1 MKNNYNLIYILCYY
15 VKMKTINSIYQTQ
28 IELKKSKFISF
39 LVPID
44 EFKKL
49 HSKLKEEHFKASHI
63 VYAYRKLNEFEQI
76 VENSSDDGEPKG
88 AAGNPT
94 LSQLRGEELINCAI
108 LTVRYFGGTKLG
120 VGGMIR
126 AYSSSARE
134 VILSAKLTE
143 YVKLFEERICIDY
156 NQQRQVEYHFK
167 ELAITSINRE
177 FLSNKVCY
185 NIKVSQDTIQ
195 KLKELNLL

>member
-1 MKNNYNLIYILCYY
+1 
-15 VKMKTINSIYQTQ
+15 MKTVNSIYQTQ
-28 IELKKSKFISF
+28 IEVKKSKFISF

-44 EFKKL
+44 EFKEL
-49 HSKLKEEHFKASHI
+49 HSKLKEQHPKASHI

-76 VENSSDDGEPKG
+76 VENNSDDGEPKG
-88 AAGNPT
+88 VAGNPT

-108 LTVRYFGGTKLG
+108 ITVRYFGGVKLG

-143 YVKLFEERICIDY
+143 YVKLFEEKICIDY

-167 ELAITSINRE
+167 ELGITSINRE

-185 NIKVSQDTIQ
+185 HIKVSQDTIQ